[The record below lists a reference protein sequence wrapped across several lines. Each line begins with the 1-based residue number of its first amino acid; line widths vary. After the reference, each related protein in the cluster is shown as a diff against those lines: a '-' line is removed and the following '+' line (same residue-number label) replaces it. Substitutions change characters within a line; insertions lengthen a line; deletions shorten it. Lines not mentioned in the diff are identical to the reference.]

1 MTPKAPAKR
10 PGPRRQPRIDQARLA
25 EMIEE
30 ATVDAHDESEQATG
44 WFRMFEQHLAR
55 DLVRLLALDR
65 FGTLIFYG
73 TPCRR

>member
-1 MTPKAPAKR
+1 
-10 PGPRRQPRIDQARLA
+10 
-25 EMIEE
+25 MIEE